1 MIFYIII
8 IIVLIID
15 IITKFLATDLFQKNF
30 PILWDYFYL
39 KYVENYGIAFSI
51 NIPFLKIL
59 TIILII
65 MIFYY
70 YFKEEKK
77 KKNRIID
84 LAFWLIL
91 WWAIWN
97 GIERIFNWKVIDFI
111 WVKYFAIFNFAD
123 IFISL
128 WIFILV
134 INILKN
140 NK

>member
-1 MIFYIII
+1 MIFYIT
-8 IIVLIID
+8 IVISLLI
-15 IITKFLATDLFQKNF
+15 DLFSKYYSSLF
-30 PILWDYFYL
+30 LHKKIHILWDYFYL
-39 KYVENYGIAFSI
+39 KYVENYWIAFSI

-77 KKNRIID
+77 KKNHIID
-84 LAFWLIL
+84 LSFWLIL

-123 IFISL
+123 IFISAWVL
-128 WIFILV
+128 ILL